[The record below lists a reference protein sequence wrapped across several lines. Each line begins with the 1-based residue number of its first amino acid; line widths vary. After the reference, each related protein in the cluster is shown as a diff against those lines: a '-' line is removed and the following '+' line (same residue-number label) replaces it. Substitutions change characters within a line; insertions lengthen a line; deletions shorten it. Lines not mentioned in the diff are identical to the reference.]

1 MNWLTIIA
9 FSLLGC
15 PIRKPTSIRLLAAK
29 RSLSQLAASF
39 IASWHQGIHHKPF
52 LAWLQLQSNCPPFR
66 WVLIKITLCAD
77 FKEHS
82 WTCRSVKWWA
92 WLDSNQ
98 WPCAYQAHALTNW
111 ATGPQPKWSWGEL
124 NSWPIACKATALPT
138 ELQPRLVRMFKEQVW

>member
-66 WVLIKITLCAD
+66 WALIKINLCAD

-82 WTCRSVKWWA
+82 WTCRPVKWWA